1 MNAFHIIGGIT
12 AIYAVLVAIVGIKK
26 EDFPSGGLEK
36 VVGLISLLLVAASIS
51 AALITAANESDEHGG
66 GAEEATKSG
75 ETTGEH

>member
-1 MNAFHIIGGIT
+1 VNAFHVIGVLAALW
-12 AIYAVLVAIVGIKK
+12 AILVAIVGIKK

-75 ETTGEH
+75 ETGGH